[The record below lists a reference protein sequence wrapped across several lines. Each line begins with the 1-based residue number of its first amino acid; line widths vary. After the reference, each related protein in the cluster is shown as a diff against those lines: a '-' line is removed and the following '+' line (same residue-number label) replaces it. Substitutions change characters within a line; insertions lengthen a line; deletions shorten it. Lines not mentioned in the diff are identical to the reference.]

1 MSDNKSNVDKLHE
14 AGALDK
20 ERLHEDHIEAIN
32 QLSQEEI
39 EHLKSINEKVQKNS
53 GQSVG
58 IIL

>member
-20 ERLHEDHIEAIN
+20 ERLHKDHIEAIN